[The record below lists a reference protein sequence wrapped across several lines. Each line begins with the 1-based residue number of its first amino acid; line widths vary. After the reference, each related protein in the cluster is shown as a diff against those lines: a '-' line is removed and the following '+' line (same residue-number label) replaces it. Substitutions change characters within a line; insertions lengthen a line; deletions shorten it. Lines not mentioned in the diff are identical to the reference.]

1 MGLSQFAFSPDGRR
15 LALAFEDHTVRLW
28 QCRDG
33 VAADARGAI
42 LLEFRLWHTLATGTA
57 VAVHVPWDSQRQVLV
72 SVA

>member
-42 LLEFRLWHTLATGTA
+42 LLEFRLWHILWQPELLWPFTCLGIRSAKC
-57 VAVHVPWDSQRQVLV
+57 
-72 SVA
+72 